1 MNFVVKEICSRVDNY
16 NDDSIDLSGQA
27 NHNDICLSYKKIKI
41 RLSKEVE
48 MNIRQDHIKKLIF
61 DAHKLLE
68 QKKVDELSRKALMN
82 CLRSV
87 RRSQPLATDVAKEID
102 RLISS

>member
-1 MNFVVKEICSRVDNY
+1 
-16 NDDSIDLSGQA
+16 
-27 NHNDICLSYKKIKI
+27 
-41 RLSKEVE
+41 

-68 QKKVDELSRKALMN
+68 QKKVDELSKKALVS

-87 RRSQPLATDVAKEID
+87 RRSQPLTDEVAKEID